1 MLDSTPYLSL
11 ADDTQSG
18 LTRSQISK
26 KSIGSV
32 ASTTVEEARIERL
45 ERDVLSLTRR
55 LEMEVQTRGK
65 LQDILIQSGI
75 NLPSD
80 LNLQE

>member
-18 LTRSQISK
+18 LTRSQVSK

-32 ASTTVEEARIERL
+32 STVEDARIERL
-45 ERDVLSLTRR
+45 ERDVLGLTRR

-80 LNLQE
+80 LNMQE

>member
-18 LTRSQISK
+18 LTRSQVSK

-32 ASTTVEEARIERL
+32 STVEDARIERL
-45 ERDVLSLTRR
+45 ERDVLGLTRR

-65 LQDILIQSGI
+65 LQDILIQAGI

-80 LNLQE
+80 LNMQE

>member
-11 ADDTQSG
+11 ADDTQAG
-18 LTRSQISK
+18 LTRSQTSK
-26 KSIGSV
+26 KSIGSL
-32 ASTTVEEARIERL
+32 ASTVEEARIERL

-80 LNLQE
+80 LSLQE

>member
-18 LTRSQISK
+18 LSRSQVSK

-32 ASTTVEEARIERL
+32 STVEDARIERL
-45 ERDVLSLTRR
+45 ERDVLGLTRR

-80 LNLQE
+80 LNMQE